1 MAPQLAGGRQG
12 PVQCRSWYGC
22 GPACGTLLAE
32 TVFGIVDLTD
42 VIGLETC
49 THRQPNLAFLG
60 DDVPA
65 SLDRDELCPPEPADS
80 ALDLRTVQLVLACIP
95 AKRLGDVGEGCGVV
109 FDGL

>member
-1 MAPQLAGGRQG
+1 ML
-12 PVQCRSWYGC
+12 VCRSWYGC

-60 DDVPA
+60 EDVPA
-65 SLDRDELCPPEPADS
+65 ALDRYELCPLEPADS